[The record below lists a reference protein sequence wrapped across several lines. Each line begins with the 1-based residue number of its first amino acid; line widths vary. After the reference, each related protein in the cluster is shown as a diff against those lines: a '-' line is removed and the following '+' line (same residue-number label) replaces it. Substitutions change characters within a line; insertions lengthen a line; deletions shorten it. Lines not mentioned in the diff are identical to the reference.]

1 MAKREVK
8 YIPVGQHD
16 LKTLLLTITAQKKGI
31 SEIAL
36 TSNPSKVARWIIIAE
51 WLKTSNPKLAK
62 DVDRIMRYIK
72 MISAGKAL
80 ETKSTADKELEALM
94 SSSLED
100 ISNILERRAKS
111 VTNTID

>member
-36 TSNPSKVARWIIIAE
+36 TSDPSKIARWIIIAE
-51 WLKTSNPKLAK
+51 WLKMEKPKLSRNI
-62 DVDRIMRYIK
+62 DRIMRYIK
-72 MISAGKAL
+72 MVSAGKAL
-80 ETKSTADKELEALM
+80 EIKSTADKELEALM